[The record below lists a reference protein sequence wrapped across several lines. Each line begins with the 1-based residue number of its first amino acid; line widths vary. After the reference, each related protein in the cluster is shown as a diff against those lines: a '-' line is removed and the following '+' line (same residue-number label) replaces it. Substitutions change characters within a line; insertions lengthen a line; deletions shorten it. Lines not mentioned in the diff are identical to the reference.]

1 MLDRTISTSVS
12 LPLRVYALLHERA
25 EREQRSLASVV
36 REVIQR
42 GLERERSDADRQ
54 REENGR

>member
-42 GLERERSDADRQ
+42 GLDREQSSDAQR
-54 REENGR
+54 REESEG